1 MSKSKITK
9 IEQRYYTIMSLILQQ
24 ETHYA
29 TSINQYSDKPLDVI
43 LNMWLHGKATS
54 TQESYK
60 RISNMFLAF
69 INKPLVNA
77 GLNDVQM
84 FLDSLQLSP
93 NTVKTYMSIVKSLIS
108 FCHELGIMQYN
119 VAKPIKTPKPKDC
132 LTERIMSEQE
142 ITLMIHSETNARNK
156 LILKM
161 LYYCGLRA
169 SELANLTWGDLCD
182 RTGNGQAT
190 IYGKGSK
197 TRVVIVPTQLWRE
210 LQQLRGDAGKADPV
224 FKSRQGDGFMTRATV
239 WNVVKSAA
247 KKIGLD
253 NPSPHWLRHGHAS
266 HSLDRGAPIHLVSQS
281 LGHASVAT
289 TSRYLHAR
297 PSDCS
302 SLYLG

>member
-1 MSKSKITK
+1 MTLTTLQPTTPVIQYANKP
-9 IEQRYYTIMSLILQQ
+9 IEM
-24 ETHYA
+24 
-29 TSINQYSDKPLDVI
+29 I
-43 LNMWLHGKATS
+43 LNMWLHGKAAS
-54 TQESYK
+54 TQQSYK
-60 RISNMFLAF
+60 RISNIFLSF

-77 GLNDVQM
+77 GLDDVQN

-93 NTVKTYMSIVKSLIS
+93 NTIKTYASIIKSLIS

-119 VAKPIKTPKPKDC
+119 IAKPIKTPKPKDC
-132 LTERIMSEQE
+132 LNERIMSEQE
-142 ITLMIHSETNARNK
+142 VTLLIHGENNTRNK

-169 SELANLTWGDLCD
+169 TELAGLTWGDLSD

-197 TRVVIVPTQLWRE
+197 TRVVIIPTALWRE
-210 LQQLRGDAGKADPV
+210 LEQLRGDAGKADPV
-224 FKSRQGDGFMTRATV
+224 FRSRQGTGHLTRAMV
-239 WNVVKSAA
+239 WEIVKKAA
-247 KKIGLD
+247 KRIGLD

-281 LGHASVAT
+281 LGHASIAT
-289 TSRYLHAR
+289 TSRYLHAK

>member
-1 MSKSKITK
+1 MTL
-9 IEQRYYTIMSLILQQ
+9 TTTLQP
-24 ETHYA
+24 T
-29 TSINQYSDKPLDVI
+29 TINQYSDKSIEMI
-43 LNMWLHGKATS
+43 LNMWLHGKAAS
-54 TQESYK
+54 TQQSYK
-60 RISNMFLAF
+60 RISNMFLSF
-69 INKPLVNA
+69 INKPLVNT
-77 GLNDVQM
+77 GLDDVQL
-84 FLDSLQLSP
+84 FIDSLQLSP
-93 NTVKTYMSIVKSLIS
+93 NTVKTYASIIKSLIS

-119 VAKPIKTPKPKDC
+119 VAKPVKVAKPKDC

-142 ITLMIHSETNARNK
+142 ITLLIHGENNIRNK

-169 SELANLTWGDLCD
+169 SELAGLTWGDLSD
-182 RTGNGQAT
+182 RQGNGQAT

-197 TRVVIVPTQLWRE
+197 TRVVIIPIQLWRE
-210 LQQLRGDAGKADPV
+210 LQELRGDAGKSDPV
-224 FKSRQGDGFMTRATV
+224 FRSRQGNGFMTRATV

-289 TSRYLHAR
+289 TSRYLHAK

-302 SLYLG
+302 SLYLS

>member
-1 MSKSKITK
+1 
-9 IEQRYYTIMSLILQQ
+9 
-24 ETHYA
+24 
-29 TSINQYSDKPLDVI
+29 
-43 LNMWLHGKATS
+43 
-54 TQESYK
+54 
-60 RISNMFLAF
+60 MFLAF

-77 GLNDVQM
+77 GLDDVQM

-132 LTERIMSEQE
+132 LAERIMSEQE
-142 ITLMIHSETNARNK
+142 ITLMIHSETNTRNK

-197 TRVVIVPTQLWRE
+197 TRVVIIPTGLWRE
-210 LQQLRGDAGKADPV
+210 LQQLRGDAGKSGPV

-281 LGHASVAT
+281 LGHASIAT

>member
-1 MSKSKITK
+1 MIT
-9 IEQRYYTIMSLILQQ
+9 TLQQ
-24 ETHYA
+24 ETHY
-29 TSINQYSDKPLDVI
+29 TTTINQYSDKPIDVI
-43 LNMWLHGKATS
+43 LNMWLHDKAVA

-60 RISNMFLAF
+60 RISNKFLAF
-69 INKPLVNA
+69 TNKPLVNT
-77 GLNDVQM
+77 GLDDIQN
-84 FLDSLQLSP
+84 FLDSLQSSP
-93 NTVKTYMSIVKSLIS
+93 NTIKTYASIIKSLIS
-108 FCHELGIMQYN
+108 FCHKLGIMQYN
-119 VAKPIKTPKPKDC
+119 VAKLIKTPKPKDC

-142 ITLMIHSETNARNK
+142 ITLLIHGENNTRNK

-169 SELANLTWGDLCD
+169 SELAGLTWNDLSD

-197 TRVVIVPTQLWRE
+197 TRVVIVPTPLWRE
-210 LQQLRGDAGKADPV
+210 LEQLRGGASKADPV
-224 FKSRQGDGFMTRATV
+224 FRSRQGTGFMTRATI

-247 KKIGLD
+247 KRIGLE

-289 TSRYLHAR
+289 TSRYLHAK

>member
-1 MSKSKITK
+1 MDAL
-9 IEQRYYTIMSLILQQ
+9 TIAQPT
-24 ETHYA
+24 ET
-29 TSINQYSDKPLDVI
+29 NQYANKSIDVL
-43 LNMWLHGKATS
+43 LNMWLHGKAAA

-60 RISNMFLAF
+60 RISNEFLTF
-69 INKPLVNA
+69 TNKPLVNT
-77 GLNDVQM
+77 GLDDVQN
-84 FLDSLQLSP
+84 FLDSLESSP
-93 NTVKTYMSIVKSLIS
+93 NTVKTYASIVKSLIS
-108 FCHELGIMQYN
+108 FCHELGIMKYN
-119 VAKPIKTPKPKDC
+119 VAKPVRTSKPKDC

-142 ITLMIHSETNARNK
+142 ITLLIHGENNTRNK

-169 SELANLTWGDLCD
+169 TELAGLTWGDLSD

-197 TRVVIVPTQLWRE
+197 TRVVIIPTQLWRE
-210 LQQLRGDAGKADPV
+210 LEQLRGDAGKADPV
-224 FKSRQGDGFMTRATV
+224 FRSRQGNGFMTRATV
-239 WNVVKSAA
+239 WNVVKVAA
-247 KKIGLD
+247 KRIGLD

-289 TSRYLHAR
+289 TSRYLHAK

>member
-1 MSKSKITK
+1 
-9 IEQRYYTIMSLILQQ
+9 MSLILQQ
-24 ETHYA
+24 ETHY
-29 TSINQYSDKPLDVI
+29 TTPINQYSDKPLDVI

-77 GLNDVQM
+77 GLDDVQM

-93 NTVKTYMSIVKSLIS
+93 NTVKTYMSIIKSLIS

-197 TRVVIVPTQLWRE
+197 TRVVIIPTGLWRE
-210 LQQLRGDAGKADPV
+210 LQQLRGDAGKSGPV

>member
-1 MSKSKITK
+1 MTLATLRTTTPVT
-9 IEQRYYTIMSLILQQ
+9 QYY
-24 ETHYA
+24 
-29 TSINQYSDKPLDVI
+29 DKPIEMILD
-43 LNMWLHGKATS
+43 MWLHGKAVS
-54 TQESYK
+54 TQQSYK
-60 RISNMFLAF
+60 RISNMFLSF
-69 INKPLVNA
+69 INKPLINT
-77 GLNDVQM
+77 GLDDVQN

-93 NTVKTYMSIVKSLIS
+93 NTVKTYASIIKSLIS

-119 VAKPIKTPKPKDC
+119 VAKPVKVAKPKDC
-132 LTERIMSEQE
+132 LTARIMSEQE
-142 ITLMIHSETNARNK
+142 VTLLIHNEFNTRNK

-169 SELANLTWGDLCD
+169 SELAGLTWGDLCD
-182 RTGNGQAT
+182 RVGGGQAT
-190 IYGKGSK
+190 IYGKGGK
-197 TRVVIVPTQLWRE
+197 TRVVIIPTALWRE
-210 LQQLRGDAGKADPV
+210 LEQLRGDALPASPV
-224 FKSRQGDGFMTRATV
+224 FRSRQGNGFMTRATV

-247 KKIGLD
+247 KRIGLD

-289 TSRYLHAR
+289 TSRYLHAK

>member
-1 MSKSKITK
+1 MTLA
-9 IEQRYYTIMSLILQQ
+9 TLQTTTSV
-24 ETHYA
+24 TH
-29 TSINQYSDKPLDVI
+29 YSDKPIEMI
-43 LNMWLHGKATS
+43 LNMWLHGKAAN
-54 TQESYK
+54 TQQSYK
-60 RISNMFLAF
+60 RISKKFLTF

-77 GLNDVQM
+77 GLDDVQH

-93 NTVKTYMSIVKSLIS
+93 NTVKTYASIVKSLVS

-119 VAKPIKTPKPKDC
+119 VAKPVKVAKPKDC
-132 LTERIMSEQE
+132 LNERIMTEQE
-142 ITLMIHSETNARNK
+142 VTLLIHNETNTRNK
-156 LILKM
+156 LLLKM

-169 SELANLTWGDLCD
+169 SELAGLTWGDLAS
-182 RTGNGQAT
+182 RTGGGQAT

-197 TRVVIVPTQLWRE
+197 TRVVIIPTQLWRE
-210 LQQLRGDAGKADPV
+210 LEQLRGDAGKADPV
-224 FKSRQGDGFMTRATV
+224 FRSRQGTGFMTRANV
-239 WNVVKSAA
+239 WNVVKTAA
-247 KKIGLD
+247 KRIGLD

>member
-1 MSKSKITK
+1 MTL
-9 IEQRYYTIMSLILQQ
+9 TALQS
-24 ETHYA
+24 T
-29 TSINQYSDKPLDVI
+29 TSVIHYSDKPIEVI
-43 LNMWLHGKATS
+43 LNMWLHGKAIN
-54 TQESYK
+54 TQQSYK
-60 RISNMFLAF
+60 RISNEFLTF
-69 INKPLVNA
+69 IGKPLVNA
-77 GLNDVQM
+77 GLDDVQN
-84 FLDSLQLSP
+84 FLDSLELSP
-93 NTVKTYMSIVKSLIS
+93 NTVKTYASIIKSLIS
-108 FCHELGIMQYN
+108 FCHELGIMKYN
-119 VAKPIKTPKPKDC
+119 VAKPVKTPKPKDC

-142 ITLMIHSETNARNK
+142 ITLLIHGENNTRNK

-169 SELANLTWGDLCD
+169 TELAGLTWGDLSD

-197 TRVVIVPTQLWRE
+197 TRVVIIPTALWRE
-210 LQQLRGDAGKADPV
+210 LEQLRGDAGKADPV
-224 FKSRQGDGFMTRATV
+224 FRSRQGNGFMTRATV

-247 KKIGLD
+247 KRIGLD

-289 TSRYLHAR
+289 TSRYLHAK

>member
-1 MSKSKITK
+1 MTLTTLQPTTSVTQYADKS
-9 IEQRYYTIMSLILQQ
+9 IEM
-24 ETHYA
+24 
-29 TSINQYSDKPLDVI
+29 I
-43 LNMWLHGKATS
+43 LNMWLHGKAAS
-54 TQESYK
+54 TQQSYK
-60 RISNMFLAF
+60 RISNMFLSF
-69 INKPLVNA
+69 TGKQLINT
-77 GLNDVQM
+77 GLDDVQL
-84 FLDSLQLSP
+84 FIDSLQLSP
-93 NTVKTYMSIVKSLIS
+93 NTIKTYASIIKSLIS
-108 FCHELGIMQYN
+108 FCHELGIMKYN
-119 VAKPIKTPKPKDC
+119 VAKPVKTPKPKDC

-142 ITLMIHSETNARNK
+142 ITLLIHGENNTRNK

-169 SELANLTWGDLCD
+169 TELAGLTWGDLSD

-197 TRVVIVPTQLWRE
+197 TRVVIIPTALWRE
-210 LQQLRGDAGKADPV
+210 LEQLRGDAGKADPV
-224 FKSRQGDGFMTRATV
+224 FRSRQGNGFMTRATV

-247 KKIGLD
+247 KRIGLD

-289 TSRYLHAR
+289 TSRYLHAK

>member
-1 MSKSKITK
+1 
-9 IEQRYYTIMSLILQQ
+9 MSLILQQ
-24 ETHYA
+24 ETHYT

-43 LNMWLHGKATS
+43 LNMWLHGKAAA

-60 RISNMFLAF
+60 RISKEFLSF
-69 INKPLVNA
+69 INKPLVNI
-77 GLNDVQM
+77 GLDDVQN
-84 FLDSLQLSP
+84 FLDSLQSSP

-108 FCHELGIMQYN
+108 FCHELGIMRYN
-119 VAKPIKTPKPKDC
+119 VAKPVKTPKPKDC

-142 ITLMIHSETNARNK
+142 ITLLIHGENNTRNK
-156 LILKM
+156 LILKT

-169 SELANLTWGDLCD
+169 SELAGLTWGDLTS
-182 RTGNGQAT
+182 RTGGGQIT
-190 IYGKGSK
+190 VFGKGSK
-197 TRVVIVPTQLWRE
+197 TRTVIVPVQLWRE
-210 LQQLRGDAGKADPV
+210 LEQARGDAGKADPV
-224 FKSRQGDGFMTRATV
+224 FKSRQGNGFMTRATI
-239 WNVVKSAA
+239 WNVVKAAA
-247 KKIGLD
+247 KRIGLD

-289 TSRYLHAR
+289 TSRYLHAK

>member
-1 MSKSKITK
+1 MTLTTLQPTTPVTQYANKP
-9 IEQRYYTIMSLILQQ
+9 IEM
-24 ETHYA
+24 
-29 TSINQYSDKPLDVI
+29 I
-43 LNMWLHGKATS
+43 LNMWLHGKAAS
-54 TQESYK
+54 TQQSYK
-60 RISNMFLAF
+60 RISNMFLSF

-77 GLNDVQM
+77 GLDDVQN
-84 FLDSLQLSP
+84 FLDSLELSP
-93 NTVKTYMSIVKSLIS
+93 NTVKTYASIIKSLIS

-119 VAKPIKTPKPKDC
+119 VAKPVKTPKPKDC

-142 ITLMIHSETNARNK
+142 ITLLIHGENNTRNK

-169 SELANLTWGDLCD
+169 TELAGLTWGDLSD

-197 TRVVIVPTQLWRE
+197 TRVVIIPTALWRE
-210 LQQLRGDAGKADPV
+210 LEQLRGDAGKSDPV
-224 FKSRQGDGFMTRATV
+224 FRSRQGNGFMTRATV

-289 TSRYLHAR
+289 TSRYLHAK

-302 SLYLG
+302 SLYLS

>member
-1 MSKSKITK
+1 MIT
-9 IEQRYYTIMSLILQQ
+9 TLQQ
-24 ETHYA
+24 QTHH
-29 TSINQYSDKPLDVI
+29 TTTINQYSNKPIEII
-43 LNMWLHGKATS
+43 LNMWLHGKAAS

-60 RISNMFLAF
+60 RISNMFLVF
-69 INKPLVNA
+69 INKPLVNT
-77 GLNDVQM
+77 GLDDVQN
-84 FLDSLQLSP
+84 FLDSLQSSP
-93 NTVKTYMSIVKSLIS
+93 NTVKTYASIIKSLVS

-132 LTERIMSEQE
+132 LNERIMSEQE
-142 ITLMIHSETNARNK
+142 ITLMIHSETNTRNK

-169 SELANLTWGDLCD
+169 SELAALTWGDLQD
-182 RTGNGQAT
+182 RQGNGQAT

-197 TRVVIVPTQLWRE
+197 TRVVIIPTSLWRE

>member
-1 MSKSKITK
+1 MIT
-9 IEQRYYTIMSLILQQ
+9 TLQQ
-24 ETHYA
+24 QTHHA

-77 GLNDVQM
+77 GLDDVQM

-132 LTERIMSEQE
+132 LAERIMSEQE
-142 ITLMIHSETNARNK
+142 ITLMIYSETNARNK

-197 TRVVIVPTQLWRE
+197 TRVVIIPTGLWRE
-210 LQQLRGDAGKADPV
+210 LQQLRGDAGKSGPV

>member
-1 MSKSKITK
+1 MIT
-9 IEQRYYTIMSLILQQ
+9 TLQQ
-24 ETHYA
+24 QTHH
-29 TSINQYSDKPLDVI
+29 TTTINQYSDKPLDVI
-43 LNMWLHGKATS
+43 LNMWLHGKAAA

-60 RISNMFLAF
+60 RISNMFLVF
-69 INKPLVNA
+69 IDKPLINV
-77 GLNDVQM
+77 GLDDVQM
-84 FLDSLQLSP
+84 FLDSLHLSP

-108 FCHELGIMQYN
+108 FCHELGIMKYN
-119 VAKPIKTPKPKDC
+119 IAKPIKTPKPKDC

-169 SELANLTWGDLCD
+169 SELAALTWGDLSD
-182 RTGNGQAT
+182 RQGNGQAT

-197 TRVVIVPTQLWRE
+197 TRVVIIPTGLWRE
-210 LQQLRGDAGKADPV
+210 LEQLRGDAGKSDPI
-224 FKSRQGDGFMTRATV
+224 FKSRQGIGFMSRAMI
-239 WNVVKSAA
+239 WNIVKAAA
-247 KKIGLD
+247 KRIGLD

-289 TSRYLHAR
+289 TSRYLHAK

>member
-1 MSKSKITK
+1 MTL
-9 IEQRYYTIMSLILQQ
+9 TTTLQP
-24 ETHYA
+24 T
-29 TSINQYSDKPLDVI
+29 TINQYSDKSIDVI
-43 LNMWLHGKATS
+43 LNMWLHGKAAS
-54 TQESYK
+54 TQQSYK
-60 RISNMFLAF
+60 RISNMFLSF
-69 INKPLVNA
+69 TGKPLINT
-77 GLNDVQM
+77 GLDDIQN

-93 NTVKTYMSIVKSLIS
+93 NTIKTYASIIKSLIS
-108 FCHELGIMQYN
+108 FFHELGIMQYN
-119 VAKPIKTPKPKDC
+119 VAKPVKVAKPKDC
-132 LTERIMSEQE
+132 LNERIMSEQE
-142 ITLMIHSETNARNK
+142 VTLLIHGENNIRNK

-169 SELANLTWGDLCD
+169 SELAGLTWGDLSD

-197 TRVVIVPTQLWRE
+197 TRVVIVPTGLWRE
-210 LQQLRGDAGKADPV
+210 LEQLRGDAGKADPV
-224 FKSRQGDGFMTRATV
+224 FRSRQGNGFMTRATV

-247 KKIGLD
+247 KRIGLD

-289 TSRYLHAR
+289 TSRYLHAK

>member
-1 MSKSKITK
+1 MIT
-9 IEQRYYTIMSLILQQ
+9 TLQQ
-24 ETHYA
+24 QTHY
-29 TSINQYSDKPLDVI
+29 TTTINQYSDKPLDVI
-43 LNMWLHGKATS
+43 LNMWLHGKAAA

-60 RISNMFLAF
+60 RISNMFLVF
-69 INKPLVNA
+69 IDKPLINA
-77 GLNDVQM
+77 GLDDVQM

-93 NTVKTYMSIVKSLIS
+93 NTVKTYASIIKSLVS
-108 FCHELGIMQYN
+108 FCHELGIMKYN
-119 VAKPIKTPKPKDC
+119 VAKPVRTPKPKDC

-142 ITLMIHSETNARNK
+142 INLMIHSETNIRNK

-190 IYGKGSK
+190 IYGKGAK
-197 TRVVIVPTQLWRE
+197 TRVVIVPVQLWRE

-224 FKSRQGDGFMTRATV
+224 FRGRQGTGFMSRAMI
-239 WNVVKSAA
+239 WNIVKSAA

-289 TSRYLHAR
+289 TSRYLHAK

>member
-1 MSKSKITK
+1 MTL
-9 IEQRYYTIMSLILQQ
+9 TTTLQP
-24 ETHYA
+24 T
-29 TSINQYSDKPLDVI
+29 TINQYSDKSIDVI
-43 LNMWLHGKATS
+43 LNMWLHGKAAS
-54 TQESYK
+54 TQQSYK
-60 RISNMFLAF
+60 RISNIFLSF
-69 INKPLVNA
+69 INKPLVNT
-77 GLNDVQM
+77 GLDDVQK

-93 NTVKTYMSIVKSLIS
+93 NTVKTYASIIKSLIS

-132 LTERIMSEQE
+132 LNERIMSEQE
-142 ITLMIHSETNARNK
+142 ITLLIHGENNTRNK

-169 SELANLTWGDLCD
+169 SELAGLTWGDLSE

-197 TRVVIVPTQLWRE
+197 TRVVIIPTALWRE
-210 LQQLRGDAGKADPV
+210 LEQLRGDAGKSDPV
-224 FKSRQGDGFMTRATV
+224 FRSRQGNGFMTRATV

-289 TSRYLHAR
+289 TSRYLHAK

-302 SLYLG
+302 SLYLS

>member
-1 MSKSKITK
+1 M
-9 IEQRYYTIMSLILQQ
+9 LQQ
-24 ETHYA
+24 QTQYTTH
-29 TSINQYSDKPLDVI
+29 INQYADKPIDV
-43 LNMWLHGKATS
+43 LVSMWLHGKADS
-54 TQESYK
+54 TKQSYK
-60 RISNMFLAF
+60 RISNKFIAY

-77 GLNDVQM
+77 GLDDVQR

-93 NTVKTYMSIVKSLIS
+93 NTIKTYASIVKSLIS
-108 FCHELGIMQYN
+108 FLHELGIMQYN
-119 VAKPIKTPKPKDC
+119 VAKPVKTPKPKDC
-132 LTERIMSEQE
+132 LTERIMTEQE
-142 ITLMIHSETNARNK
+142 IMLMIHGETNTRNK

-169 SELANLTWGDLCD
+169 SELAGLTWNDLSN

-197 TRVVIVPTQLWRE
+197 TRVVIIPTQLYRE
-210 LQQLRGDAGKADPV
+210 LDQLRGDSGKNDPV
-224 FKSRQGDGFMTRATV
+224 FRSRQGKGFLTRAMV
-239 WNVVKSAA
+239 WEIVKKAA
-247 KKIGLD
+247 KRIGLE

-289 TSRYLHAR
+289 TSRYLHAK

-302 SLYLG
+302 SLYLA